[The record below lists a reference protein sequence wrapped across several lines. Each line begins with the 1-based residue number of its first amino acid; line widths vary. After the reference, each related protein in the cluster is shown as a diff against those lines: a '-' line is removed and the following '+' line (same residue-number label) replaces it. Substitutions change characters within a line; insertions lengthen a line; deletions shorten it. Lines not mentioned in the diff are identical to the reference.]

1 MHKGLYGQ
9 KYILNFSIKCQSLV
23 LSHGS
28 LDISLKVFFN
38 FENFENFM
46 LHLVEGGVNFAKEVD
61 GKLDFSSFILVILC
75 FGPKSNL

>member
-23 LSHGS
+23 LSYGS
-28 LDISLKVFFN
+28 LGISLEVFFN

-46 LHLVEGGVNFAKEVD
+46 LHLVEGGVNFAKGMD
-61 GKLDFSSFILVILC
+61 GKLSSFILMILSS
-75 FGPKSNL
+75 GPKSNL